1 MVAAYVL
8 VSVEPGKNGPVV
20 SALREMPQVKQ
31 AHSCWGKPDIFAF
44 VEVESDS
51 VLAQTVLTQIQGVA
65 GVRENEKHIGVKVE

>member
-8 VSVEPGKNGPVV
+8 VSVEPGQNEPVV
-20 SALREMPQVKQ
+20 SALRKMPEVKQ

-51 VLAQTVLTQIQGVA
+51 AMAQTVLTHIQGIA
-65 GVRENEKHIGVKVE
+65 GVRDTETHIVVPV

>member
-8 VSVEPGKNGPVV
+8 VSVEPGKNEPVV
-20 SALREMPQVKQ
+20 SALRAMPGVKH

-51 VLAQTVLTQIQGVA
+51 ALAQTVLTQIQSIV
-65 GVRENEKHIGVKVE
+65 GVRDTETHIVVPV